1 MNGYGKFVWTAFMFS
16 FVSCFY
22 LYLKI
27 RYELR
32 QLEKAF
38 LLGLGEKSPRRIEF
52 NTRKKTTEEILS
64 IIEQECRFF
73 ESVIDDV
80 KPDFLVISLTWQHQG
95 ELLRQMCKA
104 KGIKI
109 LMFNTSEL
117 GWGSRWTISEEFG
130 EKDFKTDLEIDD
142 LSLEKI
148 YHIYKK
154 DFDLFNYK
162 IV

>member
-1 MNGYGKFVWTAFMFS
+1 MNEFERNYQINLWLLATNERIFYKFNPFYQFS
-16 FVSCFY
+16 
-22 LYLKI
+22 
-27 RYELR
+27 
-32 QLEKAF
+32 
-38 LLGLGEKSPRRIEF
+38 
-52 NTRKKTTEEILS
+52 TEEILS

-130 EKDFKTDLEIDD
+130 EKD
-142 LSLEKI
+142 
-148 YHIYKK
+148 YK
-154 DFDLFNYK
+154 D
-162 IV
+162 

>member
-1 MNGYGKFVWTAFMFS
+1 MFWEHIIMNGYGKFVWTAFMFS

-64 IIEQECRFF
+64 I
-73 ESVIDDV
+73 
-80 KPDFLVISLTWQHQG
+80 
-95 ELLRQMCKA
+95 
-104 KGIKI
+104 
-109 LMFNTSEL
+109 N
-117 GWGSRWTISEEFG
+117 
-130 EKDFKTDLEIDD
+130 
-142 LSLEKI
+142 
-148 YHIYKK
+148 
-154 DFDLFNYK
+154 
-162 IV
+162 